1 MQSAIEQKLGFGWTL
16 VTADAREGE
25 LEEESPIEGEE
36 QSGNWVLA
44 GARILL
50 SGFEIKSDFLTL
62 DTRKTQIPLREN
74 RRRNLLRKVKSYLC
88 QMPNCNLVRLTLP
101 AVLL

>member
-1 MQSAIEQKLGFGWTL
+1 MQSPIERKFGFGWTL
-16 VTADAREGE
+16 VTADTREGE

-62 DTRKTQIPLREN
+62 DTHKTQIPLRT
-74 RRRNLLRKVKSYLC
+74 KS
-88 QMPNCNLVRLTLP
+88 PKES
-101 AVLL
+101 